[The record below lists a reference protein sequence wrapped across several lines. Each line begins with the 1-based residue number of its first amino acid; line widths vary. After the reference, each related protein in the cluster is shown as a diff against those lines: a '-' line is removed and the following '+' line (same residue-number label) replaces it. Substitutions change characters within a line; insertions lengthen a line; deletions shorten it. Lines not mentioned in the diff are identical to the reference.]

1 MSITPEQALAVYRA
15 ADCLFN
21 AAECEAALDR
31 MAQEVT
37 AAIGTTNPLF
47 ITVMQGGLVPAG
59 QLLTRLDFPLQVDYL
74 HATRYT
80 GKTRG
85 GELSWLRRP
94 ATPLADRI
102 VLLVDDIHDEG
113 STLQAIVD
121 YCLAE
126 GAARVLSAVLV
137 NKHHERKVAYQAEI
151 VGLEVDDRYVFGYGM
166 DYKEY
171 LRNAPGIFAVSDE
184 HA

>member
-1 MSITPEQALAVYRA
+1 MSITPEQAMAVYRA
-15 ADCLFN
+15 ADCLYN
-21 AAECEAALDR
+21 EAECEAALDR
-31 MAQEVT
+31 MAQKVT
-37 AAIGTTNPLF
+37 AAVGTSNPLF

-85 GELSWLRRP
+85 GELHWMRHP
-94 ATPLADRI
+94 ATPLDDRV

-121 YCLAE
+121 HCLAE

-137 NKHHERKVAYQAEI
+137 NKHHDRKVAYQAEI